1 MPFTDHML
9 MHAPTIQQEIQQLQ
23 KRIAQLQDQA
33 EDELRQRLKEARAIV
48 TDLEMQLSEITG
60 RPSATM
66 IQASDRKRWPAIT
79 DEQLEVMIL
88 FLLQK
93 EGQEGMN
100 AKTIADRL
108 KQNLVRIRGF
118 IKDHPKVLKRVGS
131 GPGTKFFVPI

>member
-1 MPFTDHML
+1 MKALST
-9 MHAPTIQQEIQQLQ
+9 QQEIEQL
-23 KRIAQLQDQA
+23 KRRLEVLQEGA
-33 EDELRQRLKEARAIV
+33 ENELRQKLKEARKVV

-79 DEQLEVMIL
+79 DEQLEVMVL

-100 AKTIADRL
+100 AKTIAERL
-108 KQNLVRIRGF
+108 KQNPVRIRGW
-118 IKDHPKVLKRVGS
+118 IKTHPSVLKRVGA
-131 GPGTKFFVPI
+131 GPWTRFFVP